1 MFRGRAFR
9 DKGAAFFTLTRLR
22 ELPEM
27 KKIWTF
33 LARDEG
39 AVTVDWVVLT
49 AAIIGLCVLIASA
62 MQDGAMGLADALM
75 AYMANWTFG

>member
-1 MFRGRAFR
+1 
-9 DKGAAFFTLTRLR
+9 
-22 ELPEM
+22 M

-49 AAIIGLCVLIASA
+49 AAIIGLCVLISSA
-62 MQDGAMGLADALM
+62 MQDGAMGLADAMM
-75 AYMANWTFG
+75 AFMSNWSFS